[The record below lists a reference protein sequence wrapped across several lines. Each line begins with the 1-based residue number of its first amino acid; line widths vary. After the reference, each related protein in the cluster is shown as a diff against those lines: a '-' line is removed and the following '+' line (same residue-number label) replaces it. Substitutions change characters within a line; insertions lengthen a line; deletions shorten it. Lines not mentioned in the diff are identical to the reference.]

1 MADVDNL
8 KKLFQEAIAAAN
20 LGAEVEVDAALERP
34 KDDAN
39 GDFASTIAL
48 RLSKQLGKNPREIA
62 QAIVDSFPQNSI
74 VNKIKIAGP
83 GFINVYLNNESV
95 SSIVE
100 KIRTEKLNFAR
111 DCAKGMTGDVN
122 KKVNL
127 EYISANPTGPM
138 HVGHGR

>member
-8 KKLFQEAIAAAN
+8 KTLFQEAIASAN
-20 LGAEVEVDAALERP
+20 LGVEDEVDPALERP
-34 KDDAN
+34 KDDVN

-62 QAIVDSFPQNSI
+62 QSIVDSFPQNSI
-74 VNKIKIAGP
+74 VNKIEIAGP
-83 GFINVYLNNESV
+83 GFINVYLNSESV

-100 KIRTEKLNFAR
+100 TIRTEKLGFGR
-111 DCAKGMTGDVN
+111 DCARGMTSDVD

>member
-8 KKLFQEAIAAAN
+8 KKLFSEAIASSNLDVEAN
-20 LGAEVEVDAALERP
+20 LDPPLERP
-34 KDDAN
+34 KDEAN

-62 QAIVDSFPQNSI
+62 QAIVDNFPKNSI
-74 VNKIKIAGP
+74 VNSIEIAGP

-95 SSIVE
+95 SSIV
-100 KIRTEKLNFAR
+100 KIIRTEKLNFAKN
-111 DCAKGMTGDVN
+111 CAKGTTADID
-122 KKVNL
+122 KRINL

>member
-8 KKLFQEAIAAAN
+8 KKQFQESIAAAN
-20 LGAEVEVDAALERP
+20 LDVEGDIDPALERP
-34 KDDAN
+34 KDEAN

-62 QAIVDSFPQNSI
+62 QAIVDNFPTNSI
-74 VNKIKIAGP
+74 INKIEIAGP

-100 KIRTEKLNFAR
+100 KIRSEKMDFAR
-111 DCAKGMTGDVN
+111 DCAKGMTSDVD
-122 KKVNL
+122 KKINL

>member
-8 KKLFQEAIAAAN
+8 KTLFQEAIASAN
-20 LGAEVEVDAALERP
+20 LGVEDEVDPALERP

-62 QAIVDSFPQNSI
+62 QSIVDSFPQNSI
-74 VNKIKIAGP
+74 VNKIEIAGP
-83 GFINVYLNNESV
+83 GFINVYLNSESV

-100 KIRTEKLNFAR
+100 KIRTEKINFAR
-111 DCAKGMTGDVN
+111 DCAKGMTSDVD